1 MPACGA
7 LMLAMLAAFGLF
19 GAATARAQG
28 TPPPIISKIEIIGN
42 QRVEEDA
49 IRIHITQ
56 AVGQPLDANEVT
68 ADEKSIY
75 LLGFFDSV
83 SAHVEQQGSQNVL
96 VYRVKERPQI
106 TDVKL
111 YGMKAI
117 RSNDDKI
124 VAAMKVQPGTILN
137 PVAVKETINN
147 IEEVYADKGYTDAKV
162 TFKPIPQPDNTA
174 FGEFDVSEGTKVEI
188 TKIQFIGN
196 HAFSSTVLEANMETR
211 TYSRLLSW
219 LTNWGSLDPKKL
231 QADVDRLEAFYYDN
245 GYLNVQIAPPQI
257 VRTAQQY
264 NGHHYYRRRHAL
276 PRRPYRHHGQFE
288 ISAPRA
294 APAADVEVRATV
306 PRLQSPAA
314 GAGAVGFLLE
324 PRLRLRQRRSAH
336 AVGADRQARQCHIR
350 DQSGP

>member
-1 MPACGA
+1 
-7 LMLAMLAAFGLF
+7 MLAMLAAFGLF
-19 GAATARAQG
+19 AAATARAQG
-28 TPPPIISKIEIIGN
+28 TPPPVISKIEIIGN

-56 AVGQPLDANEVT
+56 AVGQPLDANAVT

-147 IEEVYADKGYTDAKV
+147 IEAGVRGQGLHRRQGD
-162 TFKPIPQPDNTA
+162 
-174 FGEFDVSEGTKVEI
+174 
-188 TKIQFIGN
+188 
-196 HAFSSTVLEANMETR
+196 
-211 TYSRLLSW
+211 
-219 LTNWGSLDPKKL
+219 L
-231 QADVDRLEAFYYDN
+231 QAD
-245 GYLNVQIAPPQI
+245 
-257 VRTAQQY
+257 
-264 NGHHYYRRRHAL
+264 
-276 PRRPYRHHGQFE
+276 
-288 ISAPRA
+288 SA
-294 APAADVEVRATV
+294 
-306 PRLQSPAA
+306 
-314 GAGAVGFLLE
+314 
-324 PRLRLRQRRSAH
+324 
-336 AVGADRQARQCHIR
+336 ARQHR
-350 DQSGP
+350 VRRVRR